1 MNKDQ
6 KLLEEAYESIRESTR
21 EPLYLGVEKDKERW
35 MKWLSKLKHE
45 VHEDGSVSVKKDVEL
60 DSKRMYGRLPFNF
73 NQIQGDFVCI
83 ASDLKTLDGA
93 PRYVAGSFSCDHT
106 KITSLK
112 GAPNYVGDGFN
123 CYGCKITS
131 LEGCP
136 EIIKGE
142 FSHDKFS
149 DEDYRTFA
157 KKRKYVDQKLDKDL
171 NVNLDNFS

>member
-6 KLLEEAYESIRESTR
+6 KLLEERYQQICESTR

-45 VHEDGSVSVKKDVEL
+45 VHEDGSVSIKKDVEL
-60 DSKRMYGRLPFNF
+60 SSKRMHGRLPFNF

-83 ASDLKTLDGA
+83 ASDLKTLEGA
-93 PRYVAGSFSCDHT
+93 PRYVAGGFSCAHN

-112 GAPNYVGDGFN
+112 GAPNYVGDEFN
-123 CYGCKITS
+123 CHGCKITS

-142 FSHDKFS
+142 FSHDTFS
-149 DEDYRTFA
+149 DEDYRAFA
-157 KKRKYVDQKLDKDL
+157 KKRAFVDKNLDKEFDIDL
-171 NVNLDNFS
+171 KDF